1 MACSVRVRRRTAER
15 TGALWL
21 RPCAAL
27 PTMRC
32 SSIDRKF
39 LRGESDELQWNLDV
53 ERKERLRKYPVVLSY
68 CRTVALAV
76 PHAPVGV
83 RVPYPCSVLEYLDHT
98 GASSPGYARMR
109 ASEVTGSAYAV
120 RCMPCHARR
129 VVCAVARVVG
139 PRGRHAADARKDG
152 QRAAAA
158 EPASPGTVGIA
169 LAPLRRSRPVQYCRS
184 APSTHSLMPYQP
196 LVR

>member
-21 RPCAAL
+21 RPGAAL

-68 CRTVALAV
+68 CRTVARAV

-98 GASSPGYARMR
+98 GASSPPWISTH
-109 ASEVTGSAYAV
+109 ASEV
-120 RCMPCHARR
+120 R
-129 VVCAVARVVG
+129 
-139 PRGRHAADARKDG
+139 
-152 QRAAAA
+152 
-158 EPASPGTVGIA
+158 
-169 LAPLRRSRPVQYCRS
+169 
-184 APSTHSLMPYQP
+184 
-196 LVR
+196 